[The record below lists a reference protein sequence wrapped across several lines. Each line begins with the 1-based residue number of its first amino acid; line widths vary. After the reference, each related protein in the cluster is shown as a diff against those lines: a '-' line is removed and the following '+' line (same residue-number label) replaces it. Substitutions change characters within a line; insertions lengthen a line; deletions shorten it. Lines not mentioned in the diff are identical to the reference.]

1 MTGLGLGHA
10 IRWHW
15 GREFSENVGMALDTL
30 RAHKVR
36 SGLTVFGI
44 IVAVVIVIVVVAL
57 LMGFDRNFQIAIQS
71 YGTNTAFFF
80 HKNQG
85 IRFSR
90 PSKEERTRKALGFHQ
105 QVGDQCA

>member
-1 MTGLGLGHA
+1 MTALALVHA

-15 GREFSENVGMALDTL
+15 RREFSENVGMALDTL

-57 LMGFDRNFQIAIQS
+57 LAMGLRPVPLSGPPGMKVVEIDSAGHVETLSRKEFVAAIR
-71 YGTNTAFFF
+71 AFLAA
-80 HKNQG
+80 Q
-85 IRFSR
+85 R
-90 PSKEERTRKALGFHQ
+90 
-105 QVGDQCA
+105 